1 MLRIGR
7 SAARSADQRG
17 TRFAGLVLASAV
29 AALTLVSVVLAVATY
44 EGRAVRSAD
53 RAPVLTEY
61 APDAGPARL
70 LWRQDRDSVAGSAFT
85 LIHLRPLTPDAP
97 PPPGLRE
104 WPRPGEAVLSPALR
118 EAGRH
123 EGIDTRYGPVSGSI
137 GARGL
142 AVAGEKLAY
151 VRPEAGFLTRHNAQ
165 EATGFGTTAPWG
177 PRFGDDWGFRPLGE
191 LLSLVAVMLGLPT
204 GLLLVIAARTGARA
218 RDKRT
223 AVLRAM
229 GASRRDLALVAMGEA
244 LVPVALGCVAAAA
257 LTAVA
262 MSVDVPLPWIG
273 FTVDAAHLRAYAPEA
288 FGAVAAAG
296 LTVLAT
302 AALLHPAPAAG
313 KSGMRPSPVTGFRG
327 TKVTAALFVPCQLLL
342 AWFPALFAHTH
353 HTVLST
359 LVLAVGSI
367 GSLATLP
374 SVLALAFG
382 LLGRGA
388 ARFGLRSG
396 APGALLAGRWVEA
409 GPGRLARLVAGSVI
423 AAGLLAFIQV
433 YPSIPSSFGTAARQ
447 AQSAAGTSLLRV
459 EVPDAHRFPAFVA
472 ALPPRTEIVTL
483 TQDPSAPGH
492 GSVLRG
498 SCAALRSLD
507 VPCASG
513 HHPTPVDPRRHPRA
527 ALLLTEASA
536 TGPFTAIPGPATLTT
551 PTLTTR
557 SSAPPL
563 VAAVSTDRTPL
574 PAARLHQT
582 AHTALGPGTE
592 VLKIGEQALS
602 GIMTTTQHVR
612 WASFLGCVGVL
623 IVAAAH
629 GLNTLGEI
637 LRFARA
643 ISPVC
648 VLTGSRRI
656 YASVAAWTV
665 LAPLCLAA
673 PLAAGFAIWLTAPL
687 TTPPRRGVLPPELI
701 TGTTTTLLALAAVTA
716 IWTAHNALTTAA
728 RWRPTA
734 D

>member
-1 MLRIGR
+1 MTPRWRQMLRIGR

-29 AALTLVSVVLAVATY
+29 AALTLLSVVLSVATY
-44 EGRAVRSAD
+44 EGRALRSEA

-61 APDAGPARL
+61 EPGAGPPRL
-70 LWRQDRDSVAGSAFT
+70 LWRQDRDAVAGTAFT
-85 LIHLRPLTPDAP
+85 LIHIEPLTPDAP
-97 PPPGLRE
+97 PPPGVRE
-104 WPRPGEAVLSPALR
+104 WPRPGEAVLSPALLD
-118 EAGRH
+118 AGRQD
-123 EGIDTRYGPVSGSI
+123 GITTRYGPVSGRI
-137 GARGL
+137 AVAGL

-151 VRPEAGFLTRHNAQ
+151 VRPEAGFLTNDNAA
-165 EATGFGTTAPWG
+165 EATGFGTSAPWG
-177 PRFGDDWGFRPLGE
+177 PRFGDDSGFRPLGE
-191 LLSLVAVMLGLPT
+191 LLSLIAVMLGLPA

-218 RDKRT
+218 RDRRT

-229 GASRRDLALVAMGEA
+229 GASHRDLAVVAMGEA
-244 LVPVALGCVAAAA
+244 LVPAALGCTAAAA
-257 LTAVA
+257 ATVVA

-288 FGAVAAAG
+288 FGAIAAAG
-296 LTVLAT
+296 ATVLT
-302 AALLHPAPAAG
+302 TTALLHPAPGDSAG
-313 KSGMRPSPVTGFRG
+313 RPSTRTPTPRA
-327 TKVTAALFVPCQLLL
+327 TRATAALFIPCQLLL

-359 LVLAVGSI
+359 LALAVGSI

-374 SVLALAFG
+374 AVLALALG
-382 LLGRGA
+382 ALGRA
-388 ARFGLRSG
+388 AAHLGLRHG
-396 APGALLAGRWVEA
+396 APGALLAGRWVQA

-447 AQSAAGTSLLRV
+447 AQADAGTSLLRI

-472 ALPPRTEIVTL
+472 ALPPTTELVTL
-483 TQDPSAPGH
+483 EPGTPTT
-492 GSVLRG
+492 LRG
-498 SCAALRSLD
+498 SCPALKALD
-507 VPCASG
+507 LPCTATTI
-513 HHPTPVDPRRHPRA
+513 HPSHHPRA
-527 ALLLTEASA
+527 ALLLAESSA
-536 TGPFTAIPGPATLTT
+536 MAPVRSLPAPPHL
-551 PTLTTR
+551 TR
-557 SSAPPL
+557 STRTQDGPSPPL
-563 VAAVSTDRTPL
+563 VAAVSTTTTALPTPE
-574 PAARLHQT
+574 LHKT
-582 AHTALGPGTE
+582 AHATLGPGTE
-592 VLKIGEQALS
+592 VLKIGEYALG

-612 WASFLGCVGVL
+612 WASFLGCIGVL

-665 LAPLCLAA
+665 LTPLCLAA

-701 TGTTTTLLALAAVTA
+701 TGTATTLLTLAALTA
-716 IWTAHNALTTAA
+716 AWATHNACTTAR
-728 RWRPTA
+728 RWRPTG